1 MYSSEYTSGFS
12 VPAASHLA
20 APLSPRHEGSVG
32 QAPSLSL
39 PALFKTV
46 ILASTMGQF
55 PLTLSRFI
63 TQQHA
68 APPGAAGEFASLLAQ
83 IGLVGK
89 LIAQDLRRAGLINI
103 LGTTGAINV
112 QGETVKKLDE
122 IANETLRKAFH
133 HSELV
138 CALASE
144 EMEKPILLPENWPQ
158 AKYMLL
164 FDPLDG
170 SSNTDCNMPLGAIFS
185 IVKSERED
193 RMPTEDDL
201 VRKGTAQ
208 VAAGYLFYGS
218 STMLVYTVGQ
228 GVHGFTLEPGIGE
241 YLLSHEQIRIP
252 ARGKVYGVN
261 EGNYHKWTTGTKKYV
276 EYLKISDKATGR
288 PYSGRYSGCLVAD
301 VHRILLDGGIYLYPG
316 GLDKPEGK
324 LRLLYE
330 ANPLAMVVEQ
340 AGGRASTGTMRILDV
355 EAKQLHQRVPLII
368 GSANDVRDAEEFI
381 QGRRM

>member
-1 MYSSEYTSGFS
+1 ME
-12 VPAASHLA
+12 
-20 APLSPRHEGSVG
+20 
-32 QAPSLSL
+32 
-39 PALFKTV
+39 
-46 ILASTMGQF
+46 QF
-55 PLTLSRFI
+55 PLTLGRFI
-63 TQQHA
+63 IRKQA
-68 APPGAAGEFASLLAQ
+68 AHSGATGEFPSLLAQ

-103 LGTTGAINV
+103 LGTSGKINV

-122 IANETLRKAFH
+122 IANETFLKVFDQ
-133 HSELV
+133 SGLV

-144 EMEKPILLPENWPQ
+144 EMEKPVLFPGNWPQ

-185 IVKSERED
+185 VVKSEHGD
-193 RMPTEDDL
+193 RMPAMDEL
-201 VRKGTAQ
+201 VRKGTEQ
-208 VAAGYLFYGS
+208 VAAGYLLYGS

-228 GVHGFTLEPGIGE
+228 GVHGFTLDPGIGE

-252 ARGKVYGVN
+252 ARGKIYGVN

-276 EYLKISDKATGR
+276 DYLKILDTATGR

-316 GLDKPEGK
+316 ELDKPEGK

-330 ANPLAMVVEQ
+330 ANPLAWVVEQ
-340 AGGRASTGTMRILDV
+340 AGGSASTGTMRILDV
-355 EAKQLHQRVPLII
+355 EARQLHQRVPLII

-381 QGRRM
+381 QDRREPRSTRNPREALVGPGS

>member
-1 MYSSEYTSGFS
+1 
-12 VPAASHLA
+12 
-20 APLSPRHEGSVG
+20 
-32 QAPSLSL
+32 
-39 PALFKTV
+39 
-46 ILASTMGQF
+46 MGQF

-63 TQQHA
+63 TQEQVAHQ
-68 APPGAAGEFASLLAQ
+68 GATGGLAGLLAQ

-89 LIAQDLRRAGLINI
+89 LIAQDLRCAGLIDI
-103 LGTTGAINV
+103 LGATGEINV
-112 QGETVKKLDE
+112 QGEAVKKLDE
-122 IANETLRKAFH
+122 IANGIFVTAFH
-133 HSELV
+133 QSGLV

-144 EMEKPILLPENWPQ
+144 EMEKPVLLPENWPQ
-158 AKYMLL
+158 TKYMLL

-170 SSNTDCNMPLGAIFS
+170 SSNTDCNMPLGTIFS
-185 IVKSERED
+185 VVKAMRND

-201 VRKGTAQ
+201 VCKGTEQ
-208 VAAGYLFYGS
+208 VAAGYLLYGS

-276 EYLKISDKATGR
+276 DYLKVADKATGR
-288 PYSGRYSGCLVAD
+288 PYSVRYSGCLVAD
-301 VHRILLDGGIYLYPG
+301 VHRILLGGGVYLYPG
-316 GLDKPEGK
+316 ELDKPEGK

-330 ANPLAMVVEQ
+330 ANPLAWVVEQ
-340 AGGRASTGTMRILDV
+340 AGGRASNGTMRILDV

-368 GSANDVRDAEEFI
+368 GSAEDVQDAEAFI
-381 QGRRM
+381 QGRR